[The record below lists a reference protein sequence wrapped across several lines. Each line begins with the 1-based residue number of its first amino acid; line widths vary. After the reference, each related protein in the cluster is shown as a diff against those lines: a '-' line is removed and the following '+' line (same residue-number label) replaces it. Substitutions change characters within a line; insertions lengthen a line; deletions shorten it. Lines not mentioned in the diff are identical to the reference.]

1 MCEDVP
7 LNQEQQISP
16 KSSQASTPYFQQW
29 DHTDPWC
36 YPPTHIPQSVS
47 SVEYDTDMDEVD
59 YRRTWDDDFGWY
71 IDSSTANFDRDTG
84 DWEHLAAIAN
94 YYEDQSQVRTGPR
107 NLDSNARQS
116 KGGDE
121 IQKTTE
127 SQVEKESF
135 LQFSAISVRFHEDAA
150 VNKQFEFLKLLDG

>member
-1 MCEDVP
+1 MATVTVNKKE
-7 LNQEQQISP
+7 LQEQQISP
-16 KSSQASTPYFQQW
+16 RSSQASTPDFLQW
-29 DHTDPWC
+29 DHIDPWR

-94 YYEDQSQVRTGPR
+94 YYED
-107 NLDSNARQS
+107 
-116 KGGDE
+116 
-121 IQKTTE
+121 
-127 SQVEKESF
+127 
-135 LQFSAISVRFHEDAA
+135 
-150 VNKQFEFLKLLDG
+150 